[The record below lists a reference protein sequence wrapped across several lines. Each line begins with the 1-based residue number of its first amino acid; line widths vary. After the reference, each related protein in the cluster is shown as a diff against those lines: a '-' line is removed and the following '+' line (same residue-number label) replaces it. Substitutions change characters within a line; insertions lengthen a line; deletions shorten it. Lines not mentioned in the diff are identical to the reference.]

1 MSLQQLEAFLSWA
14 EDEPGVQ
21 APLALAPDAAAVAAI
36 ARAAGFDVSGDDL
49 LLATGEPA
57 EVLRMVE
64 IVSLTVEPPPGE
76 LAAFLQQVEG
86 DADLQRV
93 LASAPDAE
101 GVAAVA
107 RIAGFQVS
115 AADIWEASDES
126 PEALV
131 EPDLVLE
138 LWSEVG
144 AGAAAP
150 PAVSADGQDWG
161 DRGAATGREQGAGP
175 IPGDARNGP
184 GPEAP
189 TAAGADTEADA
200 GAPPQAPGASVAA
213 PMPVAST
220 PQASSSPAPSSKLD
234 DPWRSPDPAA

>member
-76 LAAFLQQVEG
+76 LAAFLQQVEC

-93 LASAPDAE
+93 LATAPDAE

-107 RIAGFQVS
+107 RIAGYQVS
-115 AADIWEASDES
+115 AADIWEASDET

-131 EPDLVLE
+131 EPELVLE
-138 LWSEVG
+138 LWTEPGDESAAHP
-144 AGAAAP
+144 AGTAE
-150 PAVSADGQDWG
+150 GQDWASQRPAADHG
-161 DRGAATGREQGAGP
+161 EAMDRPVAVP
-175 IPGDARNGP
+175 
-184 GPEAP
+184 AP
-189 TAAGADTEADA
+189 AEDA
-200 GAPPQAPGASVAA
+200 GAPTPAPGATAPAA
-213 PMPVAST
+213 ISAPAPAPAPASG
-220 PQASSSPAPSSKLD
+220 PAPALIPAPSRRDLD
-234 DPWRSPDPAA
+234 DPWRTPEPPV

>member
-14 EDEPGVQ
+14 EAEPGVQ

-64 IVSLTVEPPPGE
+64 IVSLAVEPPPGE

-107 RIAGFQVS
+107 RIAGYQVS
-115 AADIWEASDES
+115 AADIWEASDET
-126 PEALV
+126 PEALL

-138 LWSEVG
+138 LWTEVG

-150 PAVSADGQDWG
+150 PAATADGQDWG
-161 DRGAATGREQGAGP
+161 DRGAATAREQGAAADPDGSRDWP
-175 IPGDARNGP
+175 SA
-184 GPEAP
+184 EASSS
-189 TAAGADTEADA
+189 AGADTESTA
-200 GAPPQAPGASVAA
+200 GAPHQAREAAAPA
-213 PMPVAST
+213 PMPVTPPPSTAS
-220 PQASSSPAPSSKLD
+220 QGPSRKLD
-234 DPWRSPDPAA
+234 DPWRNPDPAA

>member
-21 APLALAPDAAAVAAI
+21 EPLALAPDAAAVAAI
-36 ARAAGFDVSGDDL
+36 ARAAGFEVSGDDL

-64 IVSLTVEPPPGE
+64 IVSLAVEPPRGE
-76 LAAFLQQVEG
+76 LEAFLQQVEC

-107 RIAGFQVS
+107 RIAGYQVS
-115 AADIWEASDES
+115 AADIWEASDET

-131 EPDLVLE
+131 EPELVLE
-138 LWSEVG
+138 LWTEVG
-144 AGAAAP
+144 DGAAAA
-150 PAVSADGQDWG
+150 PAATADGQNRG
-161 DRGAATGREQGAGP
+161 DRDAATGPGQGVAAGP
-175 IPGDARNGP
+175 GESSDRPTA
-184 GPEAP
+184 EAP
-189 TAAGADTEADA
+189 PAAGADTEAEI
-200 GAPPQAPGASVAA
+200 GAPPQAPVASAAA
-213 PMPVAST
+213 PMPVAPPPPAST
-220 PQASSSPAPSSKLD
+220 PAPSRKLD
-234 DPWRSPDPAA
+234 DPWRNPDPAA